1 VKSSVAW
8 AGCRFALRVLGEE
21 LFPEPRRA
29 IMEVQLHAGQLG
41 QVYME
46 NLNVVGRHYYHA
58 PPLHPGDPVS
68 LVREP
73 NNPHDPNAIRVVR
86 APVKD

>member
-1 VKSSVAW
+1 
-8 AGCRFALRVLGEE
+8 
-21 LFPEPRRA
+21 
-29 IMEVQLHAGQLG
+29 
-41 QVYME
+41 VYMD